1 MLKKQLSLFQ
11 YYIYSAKICLLHIC
25 ERSLLHGVG
34 HILYSVFRFVSV
46 MEFVEVLRKRY
57 RYNAI
62 ADIISEP
69 YCVAEGIGGESDIAI
84 TL

>member
-1 MLKKQLSLFQ
+1 
-11 YYIYSAKICLLHIC
+11 
-25 ERSLLHGVG
+25 
-34 HILYSVFRFVSV
+34 